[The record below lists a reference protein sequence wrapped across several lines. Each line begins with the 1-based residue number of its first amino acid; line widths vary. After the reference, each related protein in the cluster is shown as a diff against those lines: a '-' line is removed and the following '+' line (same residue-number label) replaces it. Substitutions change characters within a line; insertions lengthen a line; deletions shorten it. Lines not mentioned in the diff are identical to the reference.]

1 MAKYNKYKKLKKQYS
16 YDGVHWKDVV
26 PAEYKQGEMIEEN
39 STDCGAIQPQYRWY
53 NADPSVDYICSG
65 YNKFYKQYY
74 QVSYDGGNTWENVQ
88 PIETQIG
95 EIAEPNSTDCGYGI
109 SWELV
114 PDEYICKQV

>member
-1 MAKYNKYKKLKKQYS
+1 MANYNKYQKLKKQYS

-26 PAEYKQGEMIEEN
+26 PAEYKQGEIIEEN
-39 STDCGAIQPQYRWY
+39 STDCGAVEPQYRWH
-53 NADPSVDYICSG
+53 NADPSTDYVCNG

-95 EIAEPNSTDCGYGI
+95 EIAEPNSIDCGYGV

-114 PDEYICKQV
+114 PNEYICKE